1 MKTLK
6 SFQWKAKREEMGG
19 KFQGGSILNNFVA
32 YKWAS
37 LLWPCKE
44 GDLLPHKSFHT
55 ELSF

>member
-6 SFQWKAKREEMGG
+6 SFQWKAKREEMGR

-37 LLWPCKE
+37 LLLPRKE
-44 GDLLPHKSFHT
+44 GDLLPHKSFNT
-55 ELSF
+55 EPPF